1 MSTDQVSKYLS
12 SYAEPE
18 VDLLNS
24 FPDLYFQNVLV
35 IPAYKEPTEFID
47 PYING
52 KFSSLLIVLVI
63 NQPLSVDDE
72 TEQQA
77 LFNHLSSNCT
87 TQWQNEHLTLFQ
99 MNEPSSAILCISRYQ
114 ADLRMKENQGVGIAR
129 KMAADCALKLTQSM
143 HIGCHWIAS
152 TDADAVLPDNYFQL
166 LQQQQKCA
174 ALTFNFVHEVN
185 QGPVSQATKIYE
197 QSLHYYQRGLAWA
210 GSPYA
215 FYSLGSCLAINTF
228 DYAKVR
234 GFPKRSGGE
243 DFYLLNKLTKIGVIT
258 HCPEIS
264 VHIQSRLSER
274 VPFGTGPAVGK
285 ILKLDTPHDY
295 QYYHPDVFNELKAC
309 LISLMQLSPVAEIEQ
324 WQGLFKASHYEW
336 LVEQGL
342 ERLFL
347 HQQQQNINQEQLLQ
361 HAMNWFDGLMTLRFI
376 HYIRDSEIPNC
387 NLVDAME
394 KSSFFTTNIP

>member
-18 VDLLNS
+18 VDLLNT

-35 IPAYKEPTEFID
+35 IPAYLESTDFLD

-52 KFSSLLIVLVI
+52 KFTSLLIVLVI

-72 TEQQA
+72 AEQQA
-77 LFNHLSSNCT
+77 LFNHLTSNCS

-99 MNEPSSAILCISRYQ
+99 MNDPSSAILCISRYQ

-129 KMAADCALKLTQSM
+129 KIAADCALKLTQSM
-143 HIGCHWIAS
+143 HIGSHWIAS
-152 TDADAVLPDNYFQL
+152 TDADTTLPDDYFQL
-166 LQQQQKCA
+166 IHQQEKCA

-185 QGPVSQATKIYE
+185 QGPVSKATQMYE
-197 QSLHYYQRGLAWA
+197 QSLRYYQKGLAWA

-243 DFYLLNKLTKIGVIT
+243 DFYLLNKLTKIGTIK

-285 ILKLDTPHDY
+285 ILALDTPQSY
-295 QYYHPDVFNELKAC
+295 QYYHPDVFTELKTC
-309 LISLMQLSPVAEIEQ
+309 LTSLNQLFPVADMMH
-324 WQGLFKASHYEW
+324 WQSLFKTSHYEW
-336 LVEQGL
+336 LMQQGL

-347 HQQQQNINQEQLLQ
+347 HQQQQNINTEQLQQ
-361 HAMNWFDGLMTLRFI
+361 HVINWFDGLMTLRFI
-376 HYIRDSEIPNC
+376 HYIRDTEIPNC
-387 NLVDAME
+387 NLVDAIE
-394 KSSFFTTNIP
+394 KSPFYATKIL